1 MSEEALGI
9 SRVVIDAQK
18 PREISIVDLAEA
30 VAEAPGVAKVDINV
44 TEVDARTETLKIH
57 IEGFDIDVEEV
68 SDILEEHSTV
78 IRSIDAVSAEK
89 RRVEQSQG

>member
-1 MSEEALGI
+1 MAQEELGI

-18 PREISIVDLAEA
+18 PREIGIVDLAEA
-30 VAEAPGVAKVDINV
+30 LVEAPGVRRVDINV

-57 IEGFDIDVEEV
+57 LEGFDIDVDEV

-89 RRVEQSQG
+89 KIPEEGK

>member
-1 MSEEALGI
+1 M
-9 SRVVIDAQK
+9 VIDAQK